1 MLKGW
6 KGPYRSSSHNPP
18 DMCRD
23 SSHKTRLLKTL
34 SSLALNAVRVGAS
47 TTSLGNL
54 FQYLTKFHLF
64 QFVSIGPCPTTTVPD
79 KAPLWPP
86 CRPPSDTG
94 RLQCNLL
101 SSGLNNSVSL
111 FVQGM
116 CSHPLCG
123 PHLDLLLQFHVLLM
137 LGTPELYTVFQGV
150 SQKHRS

>member
-1 MLKGW
+1 MLALPSCADPSCMCHSEGEQH
-6 KGPYRSSSHNPP
+6 RTTSHNPP

-23 SSHKTRLLKTL
+23 SSHYIRLLKAL
-34 SSLALNAVRVGAS
+34 SSLALNTVRVGAS

-54 FQYLTKFHLF
+54 FQYLTQFHLF
-64 QFVSIGPCPTTTVPD
+64 QFVSIGPCPTTAVPD

-101 SSGLNNSVSL
+101 FSGLNNFVSL
-111 FVQGM
+111 PLQGV

-123 PHLDLLLQFHVLLM
+123 PHMDLL
-137 LGTPELYTVFQGV
+137 
-150 SQKHRS
+150 